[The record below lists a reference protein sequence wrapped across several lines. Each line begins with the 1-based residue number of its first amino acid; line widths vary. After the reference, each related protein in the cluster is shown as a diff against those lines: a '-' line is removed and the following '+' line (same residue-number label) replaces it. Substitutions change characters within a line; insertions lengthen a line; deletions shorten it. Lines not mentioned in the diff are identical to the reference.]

1 MDRTAL
7 EQERDEYLRTIT
19 SLETQIRGL
28 RDYITTQERN
38 LRNAAES
45 VRHLTERGLAEARS
59 DLSLKEM
66 RLQQVRQDL
75 LATQTVLGKLNE
87 IARKQQDIQTLE
99 RERDRINALLDRAH
113 ADLQQ
118 LNQHFGGM
126 PRSAPATQFSLAF
139 ADGQRIPLPTD
150 SREVLIGCA
159 DVGVFPDIDLTPFG
173 GTASGVSRRHALLRF
188 TNGAWTITDLN
199 TTNGTFVNGIKA
211 APNVP
216 TPLQDGAKLRLG
228 GIDVSFGTQPLPVG
242 KTTRLT

>member
-1 MDRTAL
+1 MDRAAL

-19 SLETQIRGL
+19 NLETQIKGI

-45 VRHLTERGLAEARS
+45 VRHITERGLAEARS
-59 DLSLKEM
+59 DLSLKEI

-75 LATQTVLGKLNE
+75 QATQAVLGKLNE

-118 LNQHFGGM
+118 LNQHYSGTTRPAVM
-126 PRSAPATQFSLAF
+126 PQFSFAF
-139 ADGQRIPLPTD
+139 ADGQRVPLPTD

-159 DVGVFPDIDLTPFG
+159 DQGVFPDIDLTPFG
-173 GTASGVSRRHALLRF
+173 GTTSGVSRRHALLRF
-188 TNGAWTITDLN
+188 NSGAWTITDLN
-199 TTNGTFVNGIKA
+199 TTNGTFINGIKA

-216 TPLQDGAKLRLG
+216 TPLHDGVKLRLG